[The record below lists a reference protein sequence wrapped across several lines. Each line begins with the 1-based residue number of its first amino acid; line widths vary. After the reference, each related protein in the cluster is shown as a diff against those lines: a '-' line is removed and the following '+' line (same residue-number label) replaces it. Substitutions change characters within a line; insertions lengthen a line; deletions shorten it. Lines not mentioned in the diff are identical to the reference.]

1 MVKLTEELIRRKAE
15 HHDGPLTTLEEL
27 TLHQLEIERLEPV
40 LGSVCRKLR
49 ILYLQ
54 NNIIAKMEH
63 LHHMK
68 DMRYLNM
75 GLNNVTRV
83 EGLGSCEFLNKLD
96 LIVNFI
102 LNALDR

>member
-1 MVKLTEELIRRKAE
+1 MVKLTEQLIRKKAE

-27 TLHQLEIERLEPV
+27 TLHQLELERIEPV

-54 NNIIAKMEH
+54 NNIIPKFEN

-68 DMRYLNM
+68 DIRYLNM
-75 GLNNVTRV
+75 GLNPWGQSRRQR
-83 EGLGSCEFLNKLD
+83 FMKPAAP
-96 LIVNFI
+96 LITTISNTK
-102 LNALDR
+102 